1 MSKFILPGPWPLE
14 IGEDCPY
21 VGQDLLSNPVAAD
34 SVTLTRPSNVDCEDL
49 LLLVKIH
56 TIIPVLAKVSWQN
69 SVTLL

>member
-1 MSKFILPGPWPLE
+1 MSKFIHPGPWPLE

-56 TIIPVLAKVSWQN
+56 TIIPVVAKVS
-69 SVTLL
+69 